1 MNWANEWK
9 KLIQISSFKRGNN
22 SPFTSKEF
30 VDWYELQIN
39 HNEYPSNIL
48 NKILQYIDKDS
59 TILDIGAGTGA
70 FTIPLSKI
78 AQEITALEP
87 SNEMLF
93 HLKNKLNGV
102 NVKIINK
109 RIEDLSIKDVNQCD
123 IVLAAH
129 SLYDVMD
136 IKTELEKMLYLSK
149 KHLIIIMGFGKS
161 KFYNDIYQHFKGE
174 YHPPP
179 SFIHLYNIL
188 YEMEI
193 PANIEIIKSMGPQVF
208 KDKEQAINHWSKY
221 LKLPND
227 KLPELQTYLSNY
239 ITEIDGKAHINLE
252 KESAIIVCNKT

>member
-48 NKILQYIDKDS
+48 NKISQYIDKDS

-78 AQEITALEP
+78 TQEITALEP

-136 IKTELEKMLYLSK
+136 IKTR
-149 KHLIIIMGFGKS
+149 
-161 KFYNDIYQHFKGE
+161 
-174 YHPPP
+174 
-179 SFIHLYNIL
+179 
-188 YEMEI
+188 
-193 PANIEIIKSMGPQVF
+193 
-208 KDKEQAINHWSKY
+208 
-221 LKLPND
+221 
-227 KLPELQTYLSNY
+227 T
-239 ITEIDGKAHINLE
+239 
-252 KESAIIVCNKT
+252 